1 MSLAAHYT
9 RQARTPGWYAYS
21 RRQVHELD
29 ADKSGLFAGLR
40 AAVAKNLTGFA
51 VPQNE
56 RGDWWLMLS
65 EAERGV
71 EIFLPREPVVVY
83 AEKKRGRK

>member
-1 MSLAAHYT
+1 MNLLAHYT

-21 RRQVHELD
+21 RQRVHVLD
-29 ADKSGLFAGLR
+29 ADKSGLYTGLR
-40 AAVAKNLTGFA
+40 EAVAQNLNGHV

-56 RGDWWLMLS
+56 RGEWWLMLS

-71 EIFLPREPVVVY
+71 EIFLPREPVAVVK
-83 AEKKRGRK
+83 AQG

>member
-1 MSLAAHYT
+1 MSLVAHYT

-21 RRQVHELD
+21 RQRVHELD

-40 AAVAKNLTGFA
+40 AAIGRNLNGHF
-51 VPQNE
+51 VPKNE
-56 RGDWWLMLS
+56 RGEWWLMPS

-71 EIFLPREPVVVY
+71 EIFMPSEPVVV
-83 AEKKRGRK
+83 ADKRGRK